1 MANQTLVD
9 CHVHL
14 WDPNHFRIPWLD
26 GISLNKAFLPADLH
40 AQAAPHTIQAYVYAE
55 VDVAPHYSLSEVRWV
70 EAQAQHDPRLKGIIA
85 NAPLEYGQQVKAYLD
100 ELMTASPRVK
110 GIRRLL
116 QGEPDTNFC
125 LRPAFVTGVS
135 LLADYGLSFDICIRH
150 GQLPSV
156 IELVRRCPA
165 VKFVLDHIAKPDIAH
180 HVMEPWRTQLQ
191 ALAALPNVACKIS
204 GMVNEA
210 DNANWRLEDLR
221 PYVDHV
227 AACFGEDRIMFGGD
241 WPVCTLATT
250 YARWVDTLDE
260 LTSGWS
266 ASARRKLFIE
276 NSTRIYRL

>member
-40 AQAAPHTIQAYVYAE
+40 AHAAPHTIQAYVYAE

-85 NAPLEYGQQVKAYLD
+85 NAPLEYGLQVKAYLD
-100 ELMTASPRVK
+100 ELMTASSHVK

-116 QGEPDTNFC
+116 QGESDTNFC
-125 LRPAFVTGVS
+125 LLPAFVTGVS

-150 GQLPSV
+150 AQLPSV

-260 LTSGWS
+260 LTSAWS